1 MKIATVSF
9 NSIWEDKKN
18 NLIEF
23 ERIVKSLK
31 NKAEFVIFPEMT
43 LTGFSVYNLDL
54 AEDLNNSDSIR
65 IIKNIAKEN
74 QINIVFGMMIS
85 KGINK
90 YNSCIAINSRGE
102 IDGNYEKM
110 HLFSYSGEDK
120 LISGGNEIK
129 SLSWKGG
136 WGLSICFD
144 LRFPELYQELS
155 KSHLILIN
163 IANWPKPR
171 VGHWTTL
178 LNARAIENQSFMI
191 GVNRIGVD
199 GIGLEYEESSF
210 IFSPTGDK
218 IEPSEIFQD
227 VKIFNLNLEHALECR
242 KKFPIKRDRKNNIYK
257 EFYS

>member
-23 ERIVKSLK
+23 ERIVKLVK

-54 AEDLNNSDSIR
+54 AEDLKSSDSIR
-65 IIKNIAKEN
+65 KIKNIAKEN

-85 KGINK
+85 KGVNK
-90 YNSCIAINSRGE
+90 YNSCIAVNSNGE
-102 IDGNYEKM
+102 IEGNYEKI

-120 LISGGNEIK
+120 LISGGTEVK
-129 SLSWKGG
+129 SINWRGG

-155 KSHLILIN
+155 KDHLIMVN

-171 VGHWTTL
+171 LGHWTTL

-191 GVNRIGVD
+191 GVNRIGLD
-199 GIGLEYEESSF
+199 GNGLEYEESSF
-210 IFSPTGDK
+210 IFSPTGER
-218 IEPSEIFQD
+218 IEPCEIIKE
-227 VKIFNLNLEHALECR
+227 VNIFNLNLDHALECR
-242 KKFPIKRDRKNNIYK
+242 KKFPIKMDRKNNIYK